1 MTGKK
6 FTLHLR
12 KDKAT
17 GIITTES
24 RKTVAT
30 TGKKFTVHLRKDKA
44 ATRRHSAARRNNTAP
59 QGVTQR
65 NDSFHYDTQHQR
77 PTRHNDMVN
86 PIINHKFWGVLVD
99 SDLDNGG

>member
-6 FTLHLR
+6 FTRHLR
-12 KDKAT
+12 KDKANEKLT
-17 GIITTES
+17 W
-24 RKTVAT
+24 RAKKLLLPP
-30 TGKKFTVHLRKDKA
+30 GKSLRCTYERIKQQHDD
-44 ATRRHSAARRNNTAP
+44 TAP

-77 PTRHNDMVN
+77 PTRHNDLVN